1 MASFPSSVKS
11 FTTKANGNTIT
22 PAFFNEPQDE
32 INAVE
37 TFLRSSLFSAVDGN
51 AKPTSTSYT
60 PTWTGSGSNPAI
72 GNGTLTGNY
81 LRMGK
86 LVHLVITVT
95 MGSTTTFGTGAWSF
109 GIPANTAAVGLFS
122 WFGVDASGAGANNKF
137 GAAYFPT
144 TTTIALYHEA
154 SNAFGGPTV
163 PFTWATS
170 DSLVVSGWYFEA

>member
-1 MASFPSSVKS
+1 MATFPSGVKS

-32 INAVE
+32 VAAVE
-37 TFLRSSLFSAVDGN
+37 TFLRGSLFSAVDSA

-60 PTWTGSGSNPAI
+60 PTWAGSGSNPAI
-72 GNGTLTGNY
+72 GNGSIVGNY

-95 MGSTTTFGTGAWSF
+95 AGSTTTFGTGAWSF
-109 GIPANTAAVGLFS
+109 SIPANTAAVGLFR
-122 WFGVDASGAGANNKF
+122 WFGVDASGAGANNKD

-144 TTTIALYHEA
+144 STTIALYHEA
-154 SNAFGGPTV
+154 SNGFGGPTV
-163 PFTWATS
+163 PFTWANG
-170 DSLVVSGWYFEA
+170 DSLTVAGWYFEA